1 MNDVILFLTSPRT
14 PERESLSL
22 TNLRQLAK
30 LGKDIIVMSTV
41 PNINEEY
48 YRLAKLV
55 TFDFFQGKI
64 SKFFYKKA
72 NTYPIPYLKPFGA
85 FYYSSSD
92 PKYLIYTDTH
102 FLSVFRNTKNL
113 IKLSYA
119 LNYKNFFY
127 VEDDHYFSETG
138 LAKLNE
144 YFLKIEHNAIN
155 ALYFTNVWTGLA
167 TTKVTHPHFWF
178 GNSAYFNES
187 VLHKFPENYDEL
199 ESQFPYTCDYETF
212 LYNASYL
219 YVHNKTNVI
228 LESVKEGGF
237 EYLFGSDTII
247 NQIFSHFNI
256 SDDSRINIIPYK
268 QPNIYKLILNFK
280 KFEITDDFIYV
291 KVYIN
296 DELLVGIP
304 LKLKES
310 LNVIDLN
317 LNLENKPNIKIVFNS
332 DVVKEFKE
340 LTKDNVSKNGSWD
353 DV

>member
-14 PERESLSL
+14 PEREAISLQ
-22 TNLRQLAK
+22 NLRQLHK

-48 YRLAKLV
+48 YKLSTMV
-55 TFDFFQGKI
+55 VFDFFQGKI

-72 NTYPIPYLKPFGA
+72 NTYPIPYLKPYGA
-85 FYYSSSD
+85 YYYSYSD

-113 IKLSYA
+113 IKLAYS

-127 VEDDHYFSETG
+127 VEDDHYFSDDG
-138 LAKLNE
+138 LSKLNE
-144 YFLKIEHNAIN
+144 YFLRVNHNSLN
-155 ALYFTNVWTGLA
+155 AVYFTNVWEGLSK
-167 TTKVTHPHFWF
+167 TSVIHPHFWF

-187 VLHKFPENYDEL
+187 ILNRFPENYDEL
-199 ESQFPYTCDYETF
+199 ESQFPQTCDYETF
-212 LYNASYL
+212 LYNTVYL
-219 YVHNKTNVI
+219 PIHNKTNVH

-237 EYLFGSDTII
+237 DAIFGSDTKI

-268 QPNIYKLILNFK
+268 NLYKLILNFS
-280 KFEITDDFIYV
+280 KFDLPDGVTHV
-291 KVYIN
+291 KVYVN
-296 DELLVGIP
+296 DELLVGVR
-304 LKLKES
+304 LNLKES
-310 LNVIDLN
+310 LNTIDLN
-317 LNLENKPNIKIVFNS
+317 LKLEDKPNIKIEFDS
-332 DVVKEFKE
+332 KVVKEFKN
-340 LTKDNVSKNGSWD
+340 LTKDSVANNGSWD